1 MEITSTNPKYQQYLA
16 RLQAFYDA
24 TFYQYYGRNIC
35 IVKSLLDKTRG
46 KNDKTKIKCHDK

>member
-1 MEITSTNPKYQQYLA
+1 MEITSTNPKYQQYPA

-35 IVKSLLDKTRG
+35 IVKSLLDKTWC